1 MNMTIFKTFGAVAAL
16 TLFAQTAVAQNAP
29 QDTPPMDHSKMETV
43 DHSQMKGMD
52 HSQMKTMDHSQM
64 EGMDHSQME
73 GMDHSDMDMME
84 GMDHSKMDHS
94 GHDHAARPTDSSLA
108 AVSEDAQTIVAKVN
122 GLVCDFC
129 AQALKKVFKKEDAV
143 ETISVDLD
151 AGEVRVFLK
160 DGQSLSDKRVAKLI
174 RKSGYSLVGITHEN
188 GA

>member
-1 MNMTIFKTFGAVAAL
+1 MTIFKTLGAVAAL
-16 TLFAQTAVAQNAP
+16 TVFAQPAFAQDA
-29 QDTPPMDHSKMETV
+29 PPMDHSKMDTI
-43 DHSQMKGMD
+43 DHSQMKD
-52 HSQMKTMDHSQM
+52 MDHSQM

-73 GMDHSDMDMME
+73 GMDHS
-84 GMDHSKMDHS
+84 KMDHS
-94 GHDHAARPTDSSLA
+94 GHDHAAKPTDNSLA

-151 AGEVRVFLK
+151 AGEVRIFLK

>member
-1 MNMTIFKTFGAVAAL
+1 MTIFKTLGAVAAL
-16 TLFAQTAVAQNAP
+16 TLFAQPALAQDA
-29 QDTPPMDHSKMETV
+29 DAMDHSKMET
-43 DHSQMKGMD
+43 MD
-52 HSQMKTMDHSQM
+52 HSKMETMDHSGMNMM
-64 EGMDHSQME
+64 EGQ
-73 GMDHSDMDMME
+73 ME

-94 GHDHAARPTDSSLA
+94 GHDHAAKTSD
-108 AVSEDAQTIVAKVN
+108 VSNEVISEGTHTVVAKVN

-160 DGQSLSDKRVAKLI
+160 DGQNLSDDRLAKLI
-174 RKSGYSLVGITHEN
+174 RKSGYSLVDITHEN